1 MTVFESI
8 TRDPETFIAWLMAD
22 KEAIC
27 VDPAAHLYAGIETST
42 VLFKCD
48 ENGEPIVDTDEEGNE
63 QVHELD
69 GATAPDGVQDE
80 LHQVLR
86 IIMNMEVD
94 DDGNPVDV

>member
-8 TRDPETFIAWLMAD
+8 TKDPETFITWLMAD

-27 VDPAAHLYAGIETST
+27 IDPITHLYVGIVQSI

-48 ENGEPIVDTDEEGNE
+48 EAGEPIVDADKDGNE

-69 GATAPDGVQDE
+69 GATAPKGVQDE